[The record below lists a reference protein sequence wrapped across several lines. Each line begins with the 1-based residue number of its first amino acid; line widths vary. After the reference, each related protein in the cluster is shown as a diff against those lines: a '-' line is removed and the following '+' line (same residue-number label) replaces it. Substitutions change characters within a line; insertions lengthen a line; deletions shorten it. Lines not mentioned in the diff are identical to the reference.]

1 MLHRDIAILICS
13 RGREAVL
20 GRLLDDLDRAFL
32 PALAAGN
39 LTACVVLYAQGYGE
53 AFLAGLETRYAARIA
68 AGDLVIRPAAR
79 PHTRIGDV
87 VHAGIRLMH
96 TCVSYRLAMLMD
108 DDSLYT
114 PDETVD
120 SNLRAAARVFL
131 DGGHRA
137 HSVKL
142 GDGKTLAF
150 GRFIEPE
157 GPIMPFKE
165 KMLWVSRPVLDAV
178 LALPRFPELS
188 IGEDAVI
195 AALAWLPD
203 PHACHAVHGLATFRH
218 LGYEPAPDT
227 PHDDAAGG
235 YAELMGYTG
244 PDPTLLHGKYDVALR
259 TGVTPWHVMPDVF
272 VGPEHE
278 HFIFNGVRGEVVGR
292 VLGPEI
298 GKRV

>member
-1 MLHRDIAILICS
+1 MIHRDNAVLICS

-20 GRLLDDLDRAFL
+20 GRLLDDLEAAFL
-32 PALAAGN
+32 PALRQGG
-39 LTACVVLYAQGYGE
+39 LTATVALYAQGY
-53 AFLAGLETRYAARIA
+53 APAVLDRLAARHA
-68 AGDLVIRPAAR
+68 ALVDAGDLVILPAER
-79 PHTRIGDV
+79 SHGRIGDV
-87 VHAGIRLMH
+87 VHTATALLHER
-96 TCVSYRLAMLMD
+96 VAYRLAMLMD
-108 DDSLYT
+108 DDSVYT
-114 PDETVD
+114 ADPTVD
-120 SNLRAAARVFL
+120 ENLRAAARAFL
-131 DGGHRA
+131 EGGHRA

-142 GDGKTLAF
+142 GDNTTLSFAPF
-150 GRFIEPE
+150 LDPA

-203 PHACHAVHGLATFRH
+203 PAACHAVHGIATFRH
-218 LGYEPAPDT
+218 LGYEPAPGI

-244 PDPTLLHGKYDVALR
+244 PDPALLHGKYDVALR

-272 VGPEHE
+272 VGPEHA
-278 HFIFNGVRGEVVGR
+278 HFIFNGVRSEVVR
-292 VLGPEI
+292 ASRL
-298 GKRV
+298 